1 MKLYTNVGEL
11 ETVRRGGRAVS
22 ELLQSRSLVGYL
34 RKTEAKLQR
43 TLEAV
48 NLERARAHSLLDRAS
63 VEELRR
69 ELSGSRIALQAAQEN
84 GNHRKGTAGG
94 RGGVGGAGDDELAKL
109 VRPFA
114 NGPPFIQWLANMNT
128 NKNSSATLPCAQT
141 ADTTIVAGGGRRYD
155 RRRQRGGNGDAA
167 IVQSVSG
174 GEGGGGGGGGG
185 VLGGGG
191 GGLSATEEGV
201 HAAVSKLRAARE
213 NATAAARNLKQ
224 LEAKARATEER
235 RVQLHREFAALKPT
249 ADAVPTRVAAKRAE
263 MVAMV
268 SRLEA
273 ERSAARAARG
283 RRKDDTLRTL
293 RESSAEVWRGRVEAA
308 TREHSAA
315 SAELDRQLSP
325 THLSAAAGAAAVR
338 ATYRGHI
345 REVEADTAASSAANK
360 MLAKTLDGTRAA
372 SLRLKTR
379 RDAPRMRLRAAVA
392 ARDSVALE
400 CAIDAAFAAQRFA
413 RSKAALHRA
422 TRELALLKRRAA
434 QPVASV
440 RDAAVQRLE
449 RAFPRAEVDDVISA
463 LLSTGFVVA
472 RAHVLSFYQLLD
484 YALRL
489 SYFKMVYDYYY
500 SIYIQGTTRRPPLR
514 R

>member
-1 MKLYTNVGEL
+1 M
-11 ETVRRGGRAVS
+11 
-22 ELLQSRSLVGYL
+22 
-34 RKTEAKLQR
+34 
-43 TLEAV
+43 
-48 NLERARAHSLLDRAS
+48 
-63 VEELRR
+63 
-69 ELSGSRIALQAAQEN
+69 
-84 GNHRKGTAGG
+84 
-94 RGGVGGAGDDELAKL
+94 
-109 VRPFA
+109 
-114 NGPPFIQWLANMNT
+114 
-128 NKNSSATLPCAQT
+128 
-141 ADTTIVAGGGRRYD
+141 
-155 RRRQRGGNGDAA
+155 
-167 IVQSVSG
+167 
-174 GEGGGGGGGGG
+174 
-185 VLGGGG
+185 
-191 GGLSATEEGV
+191 

-472 RAHVLSFYQLLD
+472 RAQCHVLFF
-484 YALRL
+484 L
-489 SYFKMVYDYYY
+489 STIGLCTKTFLFQMVYDYYY